1 MLISSKK
8 SYDIREQEVTPEEI
22 YKERRSFFGKSAA
35 LTLGFASLG
44 LAEDLSPNQEQENKM
59 LPDPN
64 IPADSKSARDFNAKS
79 KDILLFTK
87 NPNFGEGPITPYI
100 KATSYNNFYEFG
112 MQKDDPKKRANILKT
127 SPWDIVIDGEVQ
139 NPITLSLEDILKKMP
154 LEERIYRLRCVEAW
168 SMNIPW
174 IGFELAAL
182 LALAKPTSQAK
193 YVRFESI
200 VQEDMPAI
208 KNPALANFMTFP
220 YTEGLRIDEATHPL
234 TLIAVGMYGRILP
247 NQNGA
252 PLRLVVPWKY
262 GFKSIKS
269 IKKITLTKEMPRG
282 TWQKLTGNEYGFY
295 ANVNPNVP
303 HPRWSQASERFIG
316 AGSAPER
323 EKTKMFNGYGNEVA
337 RLYANM
343 DLEKNF

>member
-1 MLISSKK
+1 MIIK
-8 SYDIREQEVTPEEI
+8 SIKPHEIKESQVTPETI
-22 YKERRSFFGKSAA
+22 YKERRKFMNTSATLA
-35 LTLGFASLG
+35 LGVMG
-44 LAEDLSPNQEQENKM
+44 LASAKETPTLSAESDAAKN
-59 LPDPN
+59 
-64 IPADSKSARDFNAKS
+64 FNAKS
-79 KDILLFTK
+79 KDSLIYTQ
-87 NPNFGEGPITPYI
+87 NPNYKESTITPYT
-100 KATSYNNFYEFG
+100 KATSFNNFYEFG
-112 MQKDDPKKRANILKT
+112 MQKDDPSKRANTLKT
-127 SPWDIVIDGEVQ
+127 SPWDVVIDGEVE
-139 NPITLSLEDILKKMP
+139 NEMKISYEDILKKMP

-174 IGFELAAL
+174 IGFELGAL
-182 LALAKPTSQAK
+182 LALAKPTSQAR
-193 YVRFESI
+193 YVRFQTA

-208 KNPALANFMTFP
+208 KHPALASFIPFP
-220 YTEGLRIDEATHPL
+220 YIEGLRIDEATHPL
-234 TLIAVGMYGRILP
+234 TLLAIGMYGHILP

-269 IKKITLTKEMPRG
+269 INKITLTKEMPQS
-282 TWQKLTGNEYGFY
+282 TWQKLASEEYGFY

-316 AGSAPER
+316 DGLSLSR
-323 EKTKMFNGYGNEVA
+323 QKTQMFNGYGNEVA